1 VTTAETVLMSHIRR
15 ATAADVDVEDII
27 TLALQ
32 ALSLDA
38 LTRDK
43 SLAFIELI
51 RGRMFE
57 AGALFP
63 V

>member
-1 VTTAETVLMSHIRR
+1 MSHIRR
-15 ATAADVDVEDII
+15 ATTAGVDVEDII

-32 ALSLDA
+32 AVGLDA

-43 SLAFIELI
+43 ALAFIELI
-51 RGRMFE
+51 RGRMYE
-57 AGALFP
+57 AGVLFA